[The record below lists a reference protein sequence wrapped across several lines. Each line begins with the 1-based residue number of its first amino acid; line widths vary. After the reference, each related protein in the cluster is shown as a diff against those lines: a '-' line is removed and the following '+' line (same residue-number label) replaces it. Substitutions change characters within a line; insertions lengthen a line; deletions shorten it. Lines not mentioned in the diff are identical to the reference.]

1 MSNFLKSIEGHT
13 PGGWSFETPTAINT
27 EREPKSEIRIYSD
40 NGTHICDKRIITKCL
55 PEHVANGNLIS
66 KSYLLRDIYKLLEHV
81 EQFTDYSDEDNAYLR
96 EQAKQLL
103 DKLNS

>member
-66 KSYLLRDIYKLLEHV
+66 KSYLLPDIYKLLEDAF
-81 EQFTDYSDEDNAYLR
+81 ENIGYSEEGDRRIR
-96 EQAKQLL
+96 EHAKQLL